1 MLPGVVQSST
11 SGGSLGFDADTVI
24 AADVAALF
32 RAQGYAFCLRY
43 LSIGT
48 PQDAGDLSTA
58 EALDILN
65 AGLALMPVQH
75 VLKSPWAPTLAL
87 GNEFGANAAANAQE
101 VGFPAGVCVWCDL
114 EGVAAG
120 TAAQD
125 VIDYCTAWFEGVS
138 AAGYLPGLY
147 VGPDCVLDGAQ
158 LYALPFGHYWQAASQ
173 TPNLAGRGYQMQ
185 QRLVRDPVNGIG
197 IDANQTHEDSAVGRA
212 KWLILGT

>member
-87 GNEFGANAAANAQE
+87 GN
-101 VGFPAGVCVWCDL
+101 
-114 EGVAAG
+114 
-120 TAAQD
+120 
-125 VIDYCTAWFEGVS
+125 
-138 AAGYLPGLY
+138 
-147 VGPDCVLDGAQ
+147 
-158 LYALPFGHYWQAASQ
+158 
-173 TPNLAGRGYQMQ
+173 
-185 QRLVRDPVNGIG
+185 
-197 IDANQTHEDSAVGRA
+197 
-212 KWLILGT
+212 